1 MNDPITLSIRDP
13 GPDSLE
19 RDIQARASLTAADI
33 QISRELP
40 RYQSHKH
47 VWALKI
53 KAIVHN
59 PNPDRT
65 GRSCASS
72 YGAMIYPEK
81 QEYPPFEVSA
91 EYVNKHRPQPGGYY
105 VQYADGYLSYSP
117 AQAFEGGYTLLGA
130 KPAPGSGT
138 EQDTRPAQRQEL
150 TAVLVAAVGPMLS
163 GDPGQALA
171 LGRSVKALLDE
182 LLEPVATPKVEGA
195 GS

>member
-1 MNDPITLSIRDP
+1 M
-13 GPDSLE
+13 E
-19 RDIQARASLTAADI
+19 
-33 QISRELP
+33 ISRELP

-53 KAIVHN
+53 KAVVHG

-65 GRSCASS
+65 GRSCSSS

-117 AQAFEGGYTLLGA
+117 AQAFEEGYTLLGA
-130 KPAPGSGT
+130 KPAPGLGT
-138 EQDTRPAQRQEL
+138 ELDPRAAQRQEL

-163 GDPGQALA
+163 GDAAQALA
-171 LGRSVKALLDE
+171 LGRSFKALLDG
-182 LLEPVATPKVEGA
+182 LLEPGATPKVEGVA
-195 GS
+195 S